1 MPPWREIGGQLHRPV
16 LTDADDRLLHW
27 PRNSELVED
36 FSIRCPPTTLP
47 RVRAHAGS
55 TAYSAFKGVP
65 LVAGLIV
72 QQLSQADHCR
82 GGENVT
88 DMLYREGLP
97 VRSRTYNLVNTL
109 TSVTSHAWS
118 FGAAAFS
125 KDRTLRGARARRPA
139 Q

>member
-1 MPPWREIGGQLHRPV
+1 MTISTPYASVAGNRGQLHSPV

-27 PRNSELVED
+27 PRNRELVED
-36 FSIRCPPTTLP
+36 FSVRSPPTTLP

-72 QQLSQADHCR
+72 QQLSQTNRRR

-88 DMLYREGLP
+88 DTLYREGLP
-97 VRSRTYNLVNTL
+97 VRCRTG
-109 TSVTSHAWS
+109 TSVSTVMLES
-118 FGAAAFS
+118 F
-125 KDRTLRGARARRPA
+125 RE
-139 Q
+139 